1 MKFTETK
8 LAGVYLIEP
17 KRFEDERGFFSPIF
31 SAKEFAARN
40 LASVFVENNISYS
53 KNRGTLRGIHYQAPP
68 HGQDKVVRCTRGKVF
83 DVAVDLR
90 PDSSTFKQWMSVE
103 LSAENRVMLYLPGD
117 CGHGF
122 QTLVDDNAQWQRLI
136 ADDILWELA
145 YAPSLGHP
153 AKLSGREEAVRHA
166 TWFAGAVENFRFLN
180 EEGLNYRDHRTRRQL
195 SRRTPAHPGLR
206 GAWSGSAS
214 RP

>member
-1 MKFTETK
+1 MKLTETK

-40 LASVFVENNISYS
+40 LASVFVDNNISYS
-53 KNRGTLRGIHYQAPP
+53 KNRGTLRGIHYQAAP
-68 HGQDKVVRCTRGKVF
+68 HGQDKLVRCTRGKVF

-90 PDSSTFKQWMSVE
+90 PDSPTFKQWISVE

-122 QTLVDDNAQWQRLI
+122 QTLVDDT
-136 ADDILWELA
+136 EVF
-145 YAPSLGHP
+145 YMVSTVYVPE
-153 AKLSGREEAVRHA
+153 SGRGCRWNDPAFGIEWPDVEERVLI
-166 TWFAGAVENFRFLN
+166 E
-180 EEGLNYRDHRTRRQL
+180 RDQQYPDFSL
-195 SRRTPAHPGLR
+195 
-206 GAWSGSAS
+206 
-214 RP
+214 

>member
-1 MKFTETK
+1 MDEKRKMKFTETK

-122 QTLVDDNAQWQRLI
+122 QTLVDDT
-136 ADDILWELA
+136 EVF
-145 YAPSLGHP
+145 YMVSTVYVPE
-153 AKLSGREEAVRHA
+153 SGRGCRWNDPAFGIEWPEVEERVLIR
-166 TWFAGAVENFRFLN
+166 
-180 EEGLNYRDHRTRRQL
+180 RDQQYPDFSL
-195 SRRTPAHPGLR
+195 
-206 GAWSGSAS
+206 
-214 RP
+214 